1 MRLIGVLGGFF
12 LATTLG
18 VPHFLVNALLQVQL
32 TRRIIKCTGRYVSNS
47 PNHLNSHER
56 QASKND
62 HPETSS
68 DVTRLASTNISAS
81 EYGDIQRYKNRAALT
96 EHALKSQRNDM
107 IAIQGKL
114 LILQDVVGKLKIK
127 AETKSQ
133 EATHWKRQHLD
144 GEMMHQEAQSDMKR
158 LTHEY
163 QQGRRELE
171 EQTKDYQRDLNAFKQ
186 AYDSERRRW
195 QEEQMKH
202 TESEKDLRLKIK
214 ALQQELLDMDASFEL
229 TQEQL
234 LTKQQHLKRE
244 KTVTQQALHAEC
256 LTSSSLRKDIAEAR
270 LERDEALIRTRNQTT
285 MEESMEIAKASVT
298 AAERRESDIRVECEM
313 LQIYIL
319 KLGAEKEILNKRL
332 EVAQKQRDKVD
343 KELRNVKDLST
354 ERDSLRA
361 EVALL
366 KKQVETAESQYAD
379 TGNKDEFQ
387 FEKEVDMMQD
397 EYKNREREL
406 ELLLEERTSYRIL
419 RLWQRFRE
427 RFKRRGQKRNSKI

>member
-1 MRLIGVLGGFF
+1 
-12 LATTLG
+12 
-18 VPHFLVNALLQVQL
+18 
-32 TRRIIKCTGRYVSNS
+32 
-47 PNHLNSHER
+47 
-56 QASKND
+56 
-62 HPETSS
+62 
-68 DVTRLASTNISAS
+68 
-81 EYGDIQRYKNRAALT
+81 
-96 EHALKSQRNDM
+96 
-107 IAIQGKL
+107 
-114 LILQDVVGKLKIK
+114 
-127 AETKSQ
+127 
-133 EATHWKRQHLD
+133 
-144 GEMMHQEAQSDMKR
+144 
-158 LTHEY
+158 
-163 QQGRRELE
+163 
-171 EQTKDYQRDLNAFKQ
+171 
-186 AYDSERRRW
+186 
-195 QEEQMKH
+195 
-202 TESEKDLRLKIK
+202 
-214 ALQQELLDMDASFEL
+214 
-229 TQEQL
+229 
-234 LTKQQHLKRE
+234 
-244 KTVTQQALHAEC
+244 
-256 LTSSSLRKDIAEAR
+256 
-270 LERDEALIRTRNQTT
+270 
-285 MEESMEIAKASVT
+285 MEIAKASVA

-332 EVAQKQRDKVD
+332 EVAQKQYDKVD